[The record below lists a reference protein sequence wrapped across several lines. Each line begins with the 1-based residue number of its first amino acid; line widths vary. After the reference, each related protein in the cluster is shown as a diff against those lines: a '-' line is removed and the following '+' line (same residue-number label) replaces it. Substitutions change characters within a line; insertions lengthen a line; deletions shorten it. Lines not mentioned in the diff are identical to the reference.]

1 MSDCCLPNLGCL
13 AIPVLSTNVAG
24 PTGAAGVSPTIEVG
38 TVTTGAPGDPVVVTN
53 VSVDP
58 SVAIFDFEIPEGAQG
73 DPGNDGIDGV
83 ARLYSNTIEGFSVVL
98 NSFDQVS
105 QYVMPANTLVNNGDA
120 LVINLR
126 TVKLTNTGALYNGC
140 QRRIRFNATSCTI
153 FSTAEIGMIT
163 NDANGYQYNTRVEII
178 KTGTTTARCNVVS
191 DYDLYSTNIGLQYLT
206 YQLNLTGLDF
216 TISNTISADIY
227 QAASGQVRT
236 KTFTIDK
243 IKVL

>member
-13 AIPVLSTNVAG
+13 AIPVISTNVAG
-24 PTGAAGVSPTIEVG
+24 NPGQNGAPGAAATIAVG
-38 TVTTGAPGDPVVVTN
+38 TVTTVNPGDPATVTN
-53 VSVDP
+53 VGTSGA
-58 SVAIFDFEIPEGAQG
+58 AIFDFEIPEGAAG
-73 DPGNDGIDGV
+73 AAGVDGV
-83 ARLYSNTIEGFSVVL
+83 ARLYSNTIEGISSVL
-98 NSFDQVS
+98 NAFDEVY
-105 QYVMPANTLVNNGDA
+105 QYVMPANTLVDNGDA
-120 LVINLR
+120 LIINLR
-126 TVKLTNTGALYNGC
+126 TTKLTNTGALYNGC

-153 FSTAEIGMIT
+153 FSTVEIGMIT

-206 YQLNLTGLDF
+206 YQLNLTVLDF

-227 QAASGQVRT
+227 QAASGQVRS

>member
-13 AIPVLSTNVAG
+13 AIPLKSTNVLG
-24 PTGAAGVSPTIEVG
+24 PTGATGAAGNGIASESYDPLTGELEL
-38 TVTTGAPGDPVVVTN
+38 TFTDTTTFTTGDLR
-53 VSVDP
+53 
-58 SVAIFDFEIPEGAQG
+58 GAQG
-73 DPGNDGIDGV
+73 DPGNDGVDGV

-126 TVKLTNTGALYNGC
+126 TVKLTNAGALYNGC

>member
-13 AIPVLSTNVAG
+13 SIPVIYTDVAG
-24 PTGAAGVSPTIEVG
+24 PTGATGAEGNGIDFESYDPLTGEL
-38 TVTTGAPGDPVVVTN
+38 TLTFTDTTTFTTGDLRGAAGTPG
-53 VSVDP
+53 
-58 SVAIFDFEIPEGAQG
+58 G
-73 DPGNDGIDGV
+73 DGVDGV

-126 TVKLTNTGALYNGC
+126 TVKLTNAGALYNGC